1 VEHFTGGTVLP
12 PVALHCEIPEPSRSP
27 GDRMPLARGRIS
39 HAGSPAASWPD
50 AGPARLGEQPG
61 AVPVLRSRNYDGD
74 CASRPCSKAQLRTHR
89 PAFPDRA
96 AQVSL
101 SVFGLLQLPPGKLQ
115 RPFIYLGKISYG
127 LYVYHVLCLG
137 GSTLLVGRFEARGR
151 LGPLTAELVAM
162 APALPA
168 TVAMAVLSYR

>member
-1 VEHFTGGTVLP
+1 VKYLNPRAVLGIACLLRAAAYLTLVVLLHHGQTLDPRVWVNSLVQFQFFALGTMTAIVL
-12 PVALHCEIPEPSRSP
+12 
-27 GDRMPLARGRIS
+27 RGR
-39 HAGSPAASWPD
+39 
-50 AGPARLGEQPG
+50 
-61 AVPVLRSRNYDGD
+61 VPKHNFAHIAPPFLIALPRCLCLFS
-74 CASRPCSKAQLRTHR
+74 
-89 PAFPDRA
+89 AFCN
-96 AQVSL
+96 
-101 SVFGLLQLPPGKLQ
+101 LPPGKLQ